1 MAWTTIATDGYAVGN
16 LEFLSNYWQHQ
27 RPNYELLE
35 AEIKRIGADENPLWE
50 QYDIESGMGVATFH
64 VRKSLRPT
72 IHQVLEIPQSEQ
84 LEGKVF
90 HAYYKDRTLMGF
102 TPLVDE

>member
-1 MAWTTIATDGYAVGN
+1 V
-16 LEFLSNYWQHQ
+16 S
-27 RPNYELLE
+27 
-35 AEIKRIGADENPLWE
+35 
-50 QYDIESGMGVATFH
+50 TFH

-72 IHQVLEIPQSEQ
+72 IHQVLGIPQSEQ